1 MSIEV
6 KLQPKHWQAL
16 KLIEEQ
22 NLTIKDIALQCGIG
36 LDIMYDLY
44 EGNSEKLGTLAHIF
58 KAELQKIAHRQSK
71 KISELLKDSKILALY
86 KINEY
91 LKEKKSLKANKP
103 LVHECT
109 RILNSL
115 AKSTPS
121 VQIDSF
127 SYTQGLTAEDLVNE
141 FTRLGA
147 IAKNALVREGIQSA
161 KPNGS
166 GDLPDSPGR
175 GDQIPKE

>member
-1 MSIEV
+1 MPIEV
-6 KLQPKHWQAL
+6 KLQSKHRLAL

-22 NLTIKDIALQCGIG
+22 NLTIKNIALQCGIG

-44 EGNSEKLGTLAHIF
+44 EGNSEKLGTIAHIF
-58 KAELQKIAHRQSK
+58 KAELQKIAHRQNK
-71 KISELLKDSKILALY
+71 KINELLKGSKILALY

-91 LKEKKSLKANKP
+91 LTIHKKSKANKA
-103 LVHECT
+103 LVYECT

-115 AKSTPS
+115 AKSTPT

-127 SYTQGLTAEDLVNE
+127 SYTQGLTAEDLINE

-147 IAKNALVREGIQSA
+147 IAKNALVRERI
-161 KPNGS
+161 PGS
-166 GDLPDSPGR
+166 GSTGPGDVLGSPGR